1 MIGFTELLT
10 ASDADL
16 VKIFY
21 KVKVEPADDFIKRIN
36 KIASKL
42 GLNHSQL
49 VCALGFNKNIRE
61 LTDIISILGFRSYK
75 LLSYRQNELFTTDTY
90 QQLSID
96 NILDIYSARLED
108 SEIMESLRELIMPRL
123 EHIEADIEK
132 TDDPSHIISYRMEVH
147 AIYSSGIADKAFA
160 EQRINKK
167 GIGKYR
173 IIANELGVIVE
184 AGLLPASNMFF
195 MDSISLEE
203 KKDLIDR
210 KHISESMIKNRLQ
223 NAKIS
228 QEERDM
234 LEEYI

>member
-1 MIGFTELLT
+1 MIGFTEILT

-21 KVKVEPADDFIKRIN
+21 KVKVEPTDDFIKRIN
-36 KIASKL
+36 KIAAKL

-61 LTDIISILGFRSYK
+61 LTDIISILGFRSFK
-75 LLSYRQNELFTTDTY
+75 LLAYRQNELFTTDTY

-108 SEIMESLRELIMPRL
+108 VEIMESLRELIMPRL

-132 TDDPSHIISYRMEVH
+132 NDDPSHIISYRMEVH

-173 IIANELGVIVE
+173 IIANEPVVIVE

-195 MDSISLEE
+195 MDSISPDE
-203 KKDLIDR
+203 KKDLIER
-210 KHISESMIKNRLQ
+210 KHIPESIIKNRLQ

-234 LEEYI
+234 LESYI

>member
-21 KVKVEPADDFIKRIN
+21 KVKVEPTDDFIKRIN
-36 KIASKL
+36 KIAAKL

-61 LTDIISILGFRSYK
+61 LTDIISVLGFRSFK

-108 SEIMESLRELIMPRL
+108 EEIMQSLRELIMPRL

-195 MDSISLEE
+195 MDSISPEE

-210 KHISESMIKNRLQ
+210 KHISEAMIKNRLQ

-228 QEERDM
+228 QEEREM